1 MGRCS
6 RVAAS
11 CESDVIEHSFS
22 EGNLLVAVQIVPRAS
37 KSEIVGEFNG
47 LLRVRVAAPPVEG
60 AANKELVRVLAKRF
74 KVARSAVT
82 LLSGENSRVKR
93 LRIEKVDLK
102 LVNEILAG
110 DNR

>member
-1 MGRCS
+1 
-6 RVAAS
+6 
-11 CESDVIEHSFS
+11 VIEHSFS

>member
-1 MGRCS
+1 
-6 RVAAS
+6 
-11 CESDVIEHSFS
+11 VIEHSFS

-74 KVARSAVT
+74 KVAPSAVT
-82 LLSGENSRVKR
+82 LLSGESSRVKR